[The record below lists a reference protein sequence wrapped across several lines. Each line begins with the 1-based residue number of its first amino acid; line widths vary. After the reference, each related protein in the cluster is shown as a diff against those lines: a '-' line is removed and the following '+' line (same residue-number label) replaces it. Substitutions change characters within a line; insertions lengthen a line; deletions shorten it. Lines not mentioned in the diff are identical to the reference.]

1 MITPAMKLNHQTRRL
16 IAELKKHGECTW
28 DLSGASVDYL
38 IHLASLYGF
47 DGREYL
53 EVQS

>member
-1 MITPAMKLNHQTRRL
+1 MITPAMRLTHQTRCL
-16 IAELKKHGECTW
+16 IAELKNRGECTW
-28 DLSGASVDYL
+28 DLSGASVEYL
-38 IHLASLYGF
+38 IHLAGLYGF